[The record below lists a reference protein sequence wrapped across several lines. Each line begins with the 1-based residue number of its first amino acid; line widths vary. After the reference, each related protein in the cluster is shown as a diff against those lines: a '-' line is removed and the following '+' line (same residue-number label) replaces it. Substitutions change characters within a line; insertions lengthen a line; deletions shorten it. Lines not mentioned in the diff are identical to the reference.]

1 MKCWTFHE
9 LIISTHFVL
18 MLVSLLLFKWQLYVP
33 DLLSMKLLS
42 VPDVFE
48 IIPNLWFK
56 IRIVTPLNCSY
67 KVSLL
72 VSNFTS
78 LITLFS
84 QGITSMI
91 LPRCH
96 VTWCF
101 PSACT
106 KTTCPTLTSSL
117 NFFIFIFEDSRSPN
131 YSCSNP
137 EFLPYFWNIFATV
150 QTGYLKQISIRDLIS
165 SKGLD
170 KHGWRPWF

>member
-1 MKCWTFHE
+1 MKCWIFHE

-18 MLVSLLLFKWQLYVP
+18 MLVSLPLFNWPLYVP
-33 DLLSMKLLS
+33 DLLSLKYIS
-42 VPDVFE
+42 VLDVFE
-48 IIPNLWFK
+48 IIPNLRFK
-56 IRIVTPLNCSY
+56 IRRVGPLNCSY

-72 VSNFTS
+72 VFNFIS

-106 KTTCPTLTSSL
+106 KTTSPTQTSSL
-117 NFFIFIFEDSRSPN
+117 NFFIFILRFHIYPGVLIFLDQILSP
-131 YSCSNP
+131 C
-137 EFLPYFWNIFATV
+137 LIFPTV
-150 QTGYLKQISIRDLIS
+150 QTS
-165 SKGLD
+165 
-170 KHGWRPWF
+170 